1 MLALGNIWLILGKA
15 FPHFAQCH
23 NKNPSYLQVYGI
35 EKYSSLWRGSSIK
48 RQFSRREIRWIFD
61 LQTHQ
66 PWGLNVK
73 WDVNTFLNNSQHS
86 RALHHSLIIPP
97 LFPFLHVLFSVCI
110 FRILINLFLVLYF
123 FYIYYM
129 FFISFFF
136 FLLFYMY
143 FLKSI
148 IPYYQQYF

>member
-1 MLALGNIWLILGKA
+1 MFALGNIWPILGKA

-23 NKNPSYLQVYGI
+23 NKNPSCLQVYGI

-48 RQFSRREIRWIFD
+48 RQFSHREIRWIFD

-66 PWGLNVK
+66 AWGLNIE
-73 WDVNTFLNNSQHS
+73 WDVNTFRNNSQPS

-129 FFISFFF
+129 FLFHFFSFYYFICIF
-136 FLLFYMY
+136 
-143 FLKSI
+143 
-148 IPYYQQYF
+148 